1 MHEVGIISSMLKK
14 IEKIMEQEQLTHVEK
29 IVIEVGELS
38 GVVPHYME
46 ECYPAAVYKTRFV
59 DTKLEMITIP
69 GIVRCEECK
78 KEFNGYEHDLC
89 CPGCGNKKTLTP
101 LSGRELMVKEIVG
114 Y

>member
-14 IEKIMEQEQLTHVEK
+14 IERIMEQEELTHVEK

-46 ECYPAAVYKTRFV
+46 ECYPAAVYKTRFAE
-59 DTKLEMITIP
+59 TKLEMITIP
-69 GIVRCEECK
+69 GILRCDECGM
-78 KEFNGYEHDLC
+78 EFNGYQHDLC
-89 CPGCGNKKTLTP
+89 CPACGNRQKHTP
-101 LSGRELMVKEIVG
+101 LTGRELLIKEIVG

>member
-14 IEKIMEQEQLTHVEK
+14 IERIMEQEELTHVEK

-46 ECYPAAVYKTRFV
+46 ECYPAAVYKTRFA

-69 GIVRCEECK
+69 GILRCDECGM
-78 KEFNGYEHDLC
+78 EFNGYQHDLS
-89 CPGCGNKKTLTP
+89 CPACGNRQKHTP
-101 LSGRELMVKEIVG
+101 LTGRKLLIKEIVG

>member
-14 IEKIMEQEQLTHVEK
+14 IERIMEQEQLTHVEK

-46 ECYPAAVYKTRFV
+46 ECYPAAVYKTRFA

-69 GIVRCEECK
+69 GTLRCDDCGM
-78 KEFNGYEHDLC
+78 EFNGYLNDLC
-89 CPGCGNKKTLTP
+89 CPNCGNRQRHTHVT
-101 LSGRELMVKEIVG
+101 GRELLIKEIVG